1 MVGDIDEFREKIS
14 SSTFQW
20 NCQSIFSDTN
30 SFIGAKPSA
39 EYVALLA
46 YFYSDKWLI
55 EKPYDLVP
63 EYIAPFEMNKLITE
77 LREVRDT
84 ERVYKWLGSPFTH
97 LCSGAWIGETEFM
110 TKFYDECYE
119 ILPEGYTEETLFG
132 GDQGFITLIAGRH
145 YPDVILD
152 YKSEMFLNL
161 SQTEEGKDINLVI

>member
-1 MVGDIDEFREKIS
+1 
-14 SSTFQW
+14 
-20 NCQSIFSDTN
+20 
-30 SFIGAKPSA
+30 
-39 EYVALLA
+39 
-46 YFYSDKWLI
+46 
-55 EKPYDLVP
+55 
-63 EYIAPFEMNKLITE
+63 
-77 LREVRDT
+77 
-84 ERVYKWLGSPFTH
+84 
-97 LCSGAWIGETEFM
+97 M